1 MALWGNWPKALRE
14 ALSPSSGPG
23 DIFPPQPGISVC
35 VRACWSTVGRG
46 EGGAEGGPLMQR
58 EGVGALGK
66 WLGTL
71 TRRAREAE
79 RERGTLARA
88 TGTDRAV
95 PLGRG

>member
-1 MALWGNWPKALRE
+1 
-14 ALSPSSGPG
+14 
-23 DIFPPQPGISVC
+23 
-35 VRACWSTVGRG
+35 
-46 EGGAEGGPLMQR
+46 MQR